1 MITPITYA
9 QQQVLMASLNP
20 ERISNRKQGSS
31 TLSYLE
37 AWDVKA
43 TLVRVF
49 GFGGF
54 SAEAEECEIVRIEN
68 NIPKYSGYGK
78 DKKELPIEY
87 SPDGQIRFGT
97 ANFRV
102 TARVRVRLTIHQI
115 GAVYSEWAAS
125 SQTGPDLGEVTDFAI
140 KTAESDALKRAA
152 IYLGTQFGLSLYDNG
167 SKQDV
172 IRRVF
177 SPGQEWPRNPDP
189 APGEEKD
196 AGEEVP
202 DPTRPVNVITQ
213 FIQPAPGV
221 TPEQHQENLALMQR
235 ALSAKAAQ
243 STPDQV
249 FETAM
254 DLVPDRDEVPMA
266 LAGDRDE

>member
-20 ERISNRKQGSS
+20 DRISNRKQGGS

-43 TLVRVF
+43 TLIRVF
-49 GFGGF
+49 GYGQF
-54 SAEAEECEIVRIEN
+54 SADVVESKIERILTKAEAGGN
-68 NIPKYSGYGK
+68 
-78 DKKELPIEY
+78 
-87 SPDGQIRFGT
+87 
-97 ANFRV
+97 ANWV
-102 TARVRVRLTIHQI
+102 VLCSATVRLTIHQT
-115 GAVYSEWAAS
+115 GATYTETAVS
-125 SQTGPDLGEVTDFAI
+125 SQAGAQIGEVADFAM

-189 APGEEKD
+189 APGDEKD
-196 AGEEVP
+196 PGEEVP
-202 DPTRPVNVITQ
+202 EPTRPVNLITQ

-243 STPDQV
+243 SAPEQE

>member
-1 MITPITYA
+1 MTTPITYA

-20 ERISNRKQGSS
+20 ERISNRKQGGS

-43 TLVRVF
+43 TLIRVF
-49 GFGGF
+49 GYGQF
-54 SAEAEECEIVRIEN
+54 SADVVESKIERILTKAEAGGN
-68 NIPKYSGYGK
+68 
-78 DKKELPIEY
+78 
-87 SPDGQIRFGT
+87 
-97 ANFRV
+97 ANWV
-102 TARVRVRLTIHQI
+102 VLCSATVRLTIHQT
-115 GAVYSEWAAS
+115 GATYTETAVS
-125 SQTGPDLGEVTDFAI
+125 SQAGAQIGEVADFAM

-189 APGEEKD
+189 APQQDVKED
-196 AGEEVP
+196 AAAPAG
-202 DPTRPVNVITQ
+202 PVNVVSQ
-213 FIQPAPGV
+213 FAQPAPGV

-243 STPDQV
+243 STPQQE

-254 DLVPDRDEVPMA
+254 ELVPDRDEEPMA